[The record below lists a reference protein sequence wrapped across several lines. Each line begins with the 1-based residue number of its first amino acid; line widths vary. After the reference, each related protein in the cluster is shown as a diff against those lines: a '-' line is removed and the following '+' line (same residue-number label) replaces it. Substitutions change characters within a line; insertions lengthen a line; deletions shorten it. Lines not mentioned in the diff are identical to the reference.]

1 MQPLLDYAALE
12 NLDSEIASRDSNVFY
27 MKQQDIEIGKPIH
40 IRFLPPKPDYN
51 GRYYITS
58 INHWLQVGD
67 KKVKV
72 VSPKIIPGEHDF
84 IDMCIDS
91 VKVSMD
97 SGAKALVANQKLYDK
112 QQIFLLPAIIL
123 DDVRFGPTGE
133 AIYYKV
139 RNGKPCIFQCGPQ
152 VLKQINAYV
161 INPQYANASGLSI
174 LSPSMGSTLTISKAK
189 SGQKTDYLVQ
199 AWKKENAVDEALVE
213 SCENIIDQQKRQMYS
228 DAYQQSIFTHFLTG
242 RPTMAE
248 PEYRFPDL
256 RQNTVNPEVTTS
268 VPSFIPQVNVHTPAP
283 QAAFQV
289 PQVTPQVATVQVPQV
304 NVPAVPPVAAPVA
317 EQPAASF
324 APSVQAP
331 VIDLP
336 QAVPPTNIGGDI
348 NDLPTNL
355 GKPANL
361 FEAVQASLGK

>member
-12 NLDSEIASRDSNVFY
+12 NLDSEISSRDSAVFY

-72 VSPKIIPGEHDF
+72 VSPKILPGEHDF

-97 SGAKALVANQKLYDK
+97 SGAKALVSNQKLYDK

-123 DDVRFGPTGE
+123 EDVKYGPTGE
-133 AIYYKV
+133 VVDYKV
-139 RNGKPCIFQCGPQ
+139 KNGKPCIFQCGPQ
-152 VLKQINAYV
+152 VLKQINAIV

-174 LSPSMGSTLTISKAK
+174 LSPSLGNTLTISKAK

-199 AWKKENAVDEALVE
+199 PWRFANAVDEALVE
-213 SCENIIDQQKRQMYS
+213 SCENIVDQQKRQMYS

-248 PEYRFPDL
+248 PEYRFPEL
-256 RQNTVNPEVTTS
+256 RQNTTVTPEVTTA

-283 QAAFQV
+283 QAAFQM
-289 PQVTPQVATVQVPQV
+289 PQVTAQV
-304 NVPAVPPVAAPVA
+304 NIPAAAPVA
-317 EQPAASF
+317 QPFVEQPAAVV
-324 APSVQAP
+324 PPVQAP
-331 VIDLP
+331 AINLP
-336 QAVPPTNIGGDI
+336 PAVPPTNIGGDI
-348 NDLPTNL
+348 NDLFVSF

>member
-12 NLDSEIASRDSNVFY
+12 NLDSEIASRDSAVFY

-123 DDVRFGPTGE
+123 EDVKFSPTGE
-133 AIYYKV
+133 VAEYKV
-139 RNGKPCIFQCGPQ
+139 KNGKPCIFQCHRYQSAVCKRIRTFHIVAKYGKY
-152 VLKQINAYV
+152 LNHFK
-161 INPQYANASGLSI
+161 
-174 LSPSMGSTLTISKAK
+174 SKVR
-189 SGQKTDYLVQ
+189 T
-199 AWKKENAVDEALVE
+199 EN
-213 SCENIIDQQKRQMYS
+213 R
-228 DAYQQSIFTHFLTG
+228 
-242 RPTMAE
+242 
-248 PEYRFPDL
+248 
-256 RQNTVNPEVTTS
+256 
-268 VPSFIPQVNVHTPAP
+268 
-283 QAAFQV
+283 
-289 PQVTPQVATVQVPQV
+289 
-304 NVPAVPPVAAPVA
+304 
-317 EQPAASF
+317 
-324 APSVQAP
+324 
-331 VIDLP
+331 
-336 QAVPPTNIGGDI
+336 
-348 NDLPTNL
+348 
-355 GKPANL
+355 L
-361 FEAVQASLGK
+361 FGTAVQIFKCS

>member
-12 NLDSEIASRDSNVFY
+12 NLDSEISSRDSAVFY

-72 VSPKIIPGEHDF
+72 VSPKTIPGEHDF
-84 IDMCIDS
+84 IDMCVDS
-91 VKVSMD
+91 VKMSMD
-97 SGAKALVANQKLYDK
+97 SGAKSLVSNPKLYDK

-123 DDVRFGPTGE
+123 EDVKYGPTGE
-133 AIYYKV
+133 VVDFKV
-139 RNGKPCIFQCGPQ
+139 KNGKPCIFQCGPQ
-152 VLKQINAYV
+152 VLKQINGIV

-174 LSPSMGSTLTISKAK
+174 LSPSLGNTLTISKAK

-199 AWKKENAVDEALVE
+199 PWRFANAVDEAMVE

-256 RQNTVNPEVTTS
+256 RQNATVTPEVTTS

-283 QAAFQV
+283 QAAFQM
-289 PQVTPQVATVQVPQV
+289 PQAAPQV
-304 NVPAVPPVAAPVA
+304 NTHADVPVAPPVV
-317 EQPAASF
+317 EQPAAVV
-324 APSVQAP
+324 PPVQAP
-331 VIDLP
+331 VINLP
-336 QAVPPTNIGGDI
+336 PAVPPTNIGGDV
-348 NDLPTNL
+348 NDLPASL

>member
-12 NLDSEIASRDSNVFY
+12 NLDSEIASRDSAVFY
-27 MKQQDIEIGKPIH
+27 MKQQDIETGKPIH

-91 VKVSMD
+91 VKASMD
-97 SGAKALVANQKLYDK
+97 RGAKALVENRKLYDK

-123 DDVRFGPTGE
+123 EDVKYGPTGE
-133 AIYYKV
+133 VVDYKV
-139 RNGKPCIFQCGPQ
+139 KNGKPCIFQCGPQ
-152 VLKQINAYV
+152 VLKQINAIV

-174 LSPSMGSTLTISKAK
+174 LSPSLGNTLTISKAK
-189 SGQKTDYLVQ
+189 SGQITDYLVQ
-199 AWKKENAVDEALVE
+199 PWRFANAVDEALVE
-213 SCENIIDQQKRQMYS
+213 SCENIINQQKRQMYS

-256 RQNTVNPEVTTS
+256 RQNTVTPEVTTS
-268 VPSFIPQVNVHTPAP
+268 VPSFIPQVNVHAPAP
-283 QAAFQV
+283 QA
-289 PQVTPQVATVQVPQV
+289 PQV
-304 NVPAVPPVAAPVA
+304 NIPASAPVA
-317 EQPAASF
+317 PPVVDQSAGSF
-324 APSVQAP
+324 APPVQAP

-348 NDLPTNL
+348 NDLPASL